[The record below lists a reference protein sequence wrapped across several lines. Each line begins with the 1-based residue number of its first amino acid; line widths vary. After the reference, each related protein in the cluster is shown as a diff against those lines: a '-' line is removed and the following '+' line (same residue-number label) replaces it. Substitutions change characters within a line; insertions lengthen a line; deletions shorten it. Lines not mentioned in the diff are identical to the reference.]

1 MLVGII
7 GCTSLTKFFVNTLNK
22 LKIYDMKF
30 IISKK
35 NDGIN
40 SDYEDLEKF
49 FGKKTKV
56 IHDKNINKK
65 NTINF
70 LKQSKVDLIF
80 CIGWS
85 HIINSKILKIPKFGV
100 IGHHPS
106 YLPHNRGKHP
116 IIWAKFLGLKY
127 FGSSFFYMT
136 EKIDQGIII
145 DRKKIAILKNENA
158 ADLFFK
164 LKKIIKKQIENLK
177 IKKNKLKIDKKKIKY
192 GNYWRKRNLEDGGI
206 DFRMSAFAVHNL
218 IQALTKPYPGAYVKI
233 KNIKYN
239 IYKSEIITNK
249 KQFLIPGEIIKKS
262 KNFLI
267 IKCYKDSIKIFNK
280 SLSMKYRNKKYLQ

>member
-1 MLVGII
+1 MIWNL
-7 GCTSLTKFFVNTLNK
+7 L
-22 LKIYDMKF
+22 YQ
-30 IISKK
+30 KK

-49 FGKKTKV
+49 FGKKIKV

-106 YLPHNRGKHP
+106 YLPHNRGKHR

-177 IKKNKLKIDKKKIKY
+177 IKKNKLKIDKKK
-192 GNYWRKRNLEDGGI
+192 N
-206 DFRMSAFAVHNL
+206 
-218 IQALTKPYPGAYVKI
+218 
-233 KNIKYN
+233 
-239 IYKSEIITNK
+239 
-249 KQFLIPGEIIKKS
+249 
-262 KNFLI
+262 
-267 IKCYKDSIKIFNK
+267 
-280 SLSMKYRNKKYLQ
+280 

>member
-22 LKIYDMKF
+22 LKIYDLEF

-40 SDYEDLEKF
+40 SDYEDLKKL

-56 IHDKNINKK
+56 IHDKFLNKK
-65 NTINF
+65 ETINF

-106 YLPHNRGKHP
+106 YLPFNRGKHP

-127 FGSSFFYMT
+127 FGSSFFFMT
-136 EKIDQGIII
+136 EKIDHGIII
-145 DRKKIAILKNENA
+145 DRKKIAILNNENA
-158 ADLFFK
+158 SDLFLK
-164 LKKIIKKQIENLK
+164 LKKKIKKQIENLK
-177 IKKNKLKIDKKKIKY
+177 IKKNDLKKNKKKIKN
-192 GNYWRKRNLEDGGI
+192 GNYWRKRNLEDGRI

-218 IQALTKPYPGAYVKI
+218 IQALTKPYPGAYVKL
-233 KNIKYN
+233 KNKEYSIF
-239 IYKSEIITNK
+239 KSEIITNK
-249 KQFLIPGEIIKKS
+249 KSFLIPGQIIKKS
-262 KNFLI
+262 KKFLI

-280 SLSMKYRNKKYLQ
+280 SLCIKSRNKKYLQ